1 MERLA
6 ILGGTFDPIHAGH
19 LRMAH
24 AIQKQL
30 EFDSIV
36 FLPAFKPP
44 HKQVRHDFAPFE
56 DRLAMVS
63 LAIQPYEA
71 FTVSSLEAER
81 GGLSYTFDT
90 VCCLQELWPDADI
103 YMIIGEDSLDQLY
116 TGIVFWSFCGWYI
129 LWWPS
134 VPATRAKTGSRVWWL
149 SAGPGRKKK
158 SSMRKCRKRRCLL
171 RRSGSEL
178 KKDCPCEV

>member
-30 EFDSIV
+30 EFDRIV

-116 TGIVFWSFCGWYI
+116 TWHRI
-129 LWWPS
+129 LELLRL
-134 VPATRAKTGSRVWWL
+134 VHFVATRAKTGSRVWWL
-149 SAGPGRKKK
+149 SAEPGRKKK

-171 RRSGSEL
+171 RKSGSEL
-178 KKDCPCEV
+178 KKDCLCEA